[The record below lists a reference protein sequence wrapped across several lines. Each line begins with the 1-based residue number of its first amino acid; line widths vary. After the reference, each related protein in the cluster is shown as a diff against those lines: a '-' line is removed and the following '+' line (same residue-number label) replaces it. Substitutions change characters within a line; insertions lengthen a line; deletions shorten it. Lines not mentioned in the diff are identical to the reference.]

1 LSTIQTY
8 HHIAIPLVNSQIGID
23 ELLKRDTIGLITT
36 ASNGGIEIAYESS
49 SISVSASEIIDIPN
63 QSFSKSFF
71 PTAVPFFQVGKDT
84 TFSAQIIE
92 PFSFGNKKFDTISFS
107 YGELRVKITNNLR
120 HDVEVV
126 INIPSLVRK
135 NTSSLFFYNQNTDVG
150 QNSFKDTLVD
160 LGNYNLDLTQGLPLG
175 GLGYN
180 EMIINY
186 SVKIIGSGAPIA
198 PNEDLKIDFTMENLE
213 FARIDGDFK
222 YVKETLSPSLL
233 TLSIFNL
240 SDSSLKLSLTNPTIK
255 HTIVNSFGFDINLG
269 MEEMYY
275 EDLSGNFIDSITY
288 NSSGPGFSQT
298 SAPFNLKLI
307 TQSAPTDSII
317 MDSTNSN
324 IGELINAT
332 PKTIVSKPFIEINP
346 DTLSL
351 LPNYNYI
358 ESSSEISVST
368 EITLPLVGYAQ
379 GWVMQDTIPFNAK
392 VDELFSSETS
402 IDSAIIKF
410 TTTNYFPLDVIV
422 DLILLDSTALNPI
435 DTIASNKLI
444 IESGVIDANGKIT
457 TAQAKLTTLPC
468 DGTCVDNLNNTRFIV
483 LRLSI
488 GTTGYDGNNSESVKI
503 YEDYNIELDISL
515 SISGRM
521 F

>member
-1 LSTIQTY
+1 MKILKYIFYITAFFLLFITCKKREKLDLSTIQTY

-63 QSFSKSFF
+63 QNFSKSFF
-71 PTAVPFFQVGKDT
+71 PPAVPFFQVGKDT

-240 SDSSLKLSLTNPTIK
+240 SDSSLKL
-255 HTIVNSFGFDINLG
+255 
-269 MEEMYY
+269 
-275 EDLSGNFIDSITY
+275 
-288 NSSGPGFSQT
+288 
-298 SAPFNLKLI
+298 
-307 TQSAPTDSII
+307 
-317 MDSTNSN
+317 
-324 IGELINAT
+324 
-332 PKTIVSKPFIEINP
+332 
-346 DTLSL
+346 
-351 LPNYNYI
+351 
-358 ESSSEISVST
+358 
-368 EITLPLVGYAQ
+368 
-379 GWVMQDTIPFNAK
+379 
-392 VDELFSSETS
+392 
-402 IDSAIIKF
+402 
-410 TTTNYFPLDVIV
+410 
-422 DLILLDSTALNPI
+422 PI
-435 DTIASNKLI
+435 QQL
-444 IESGVIDANGKIT
+444 
-457 TAQAKLTTLPC
+457 
-468 DGTCVDNLNNTRFIV
+468 NTR
-483 LRLSI
+483 L
-488 GTTGYDGNNSESVKI
+488 
-503 YEDYNIELDISL
+503 
-515 SISGRM
+515 
-521 F
+521 